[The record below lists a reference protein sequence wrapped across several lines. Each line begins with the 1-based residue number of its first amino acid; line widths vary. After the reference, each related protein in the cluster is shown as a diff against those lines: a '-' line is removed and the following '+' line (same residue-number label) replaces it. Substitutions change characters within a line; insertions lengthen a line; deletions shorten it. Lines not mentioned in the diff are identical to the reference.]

1 MKTGELLNRNEG
13 TVASIARQLVGAAI
27 KDFRPEDVLAVAT
40 KSGNKFSQQLMKE
53 IKNEVFRQLMVTA
66 HKTSPNSE
74 I

>member
-13 TVASIARQLVGAAI
+13 TVANIARQLVGAAI

-40 KSGNKFSQQLMKE
+40 KSCNKFSQQLMKE